1 MKLETTV
8 NSNQE
13 IFILFD
19 IVSRL
24 LPLLLLES
32 EALFPEYT
40 TFVALETNRR
50 PIQSLVF
57 KEASHTD
64 FARCTFLRKI
74 QSTLS

>member
-32 EALFPEYT
+32 EALFPENA

-50 PIQSLVF
+50 PIQSPDIQGSLPHKLCKMYFF
-57 KEASHTD
+57 K
-64 FARCTFLRKI
+64 KNP
-74 QSTLS
+74 